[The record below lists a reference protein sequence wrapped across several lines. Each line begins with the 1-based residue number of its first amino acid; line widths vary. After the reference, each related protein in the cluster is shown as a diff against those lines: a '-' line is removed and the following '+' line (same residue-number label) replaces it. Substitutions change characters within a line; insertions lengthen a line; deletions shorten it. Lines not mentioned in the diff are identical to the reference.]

1 MAYTTNKNIKQLDA
15 STGVAQGDFVPLWDA
30 VTQTTKRARVDDL
43 DKVIFRTRSATP
55 SGTATTGNPDKQLML
70 FSLNTDNSLN
80 LIERTSITSL
90 KAMVAPTSI
99 NGAIIQAGTI
109 DASKLSGLIPPG
121 LVPVIT
127 VDLLPNDI
135 PASKLTGPLS
145 STVTLPTGFV
155 TASALPAVLD
165 LSGKTVTLA
174 NGAVTASMLASALD
188 LSGKTSVL
196 LPAKSVTTGM
206 MADNLNFTGKTVTL
220 PAGTAL
226 PALAANTVST
236 GNIVANSVTPAKMA
250 LGGKELVSAYAKIS
264 CDIISSLKVSNIVLK
279 SPFFQRTN
287 GNYRRILVHT
297 SATDTGYAVGDWVC
311 FGIITARTAL
321 TAPNESPMPLT
332 NFSQQAFSPLVAAE
346 KSFLY
351 LNDFDLGSE
360 MPATSMSS
368 GSRYVIKT
376 LGTTSWGTLNAT
388 GAPPLVG
395 AVGESFTYGGGATGT
410 GTVYAIQNE
419 QPGIWPIVAVN
430 PGSYFEVECPG
441 AAPTGTPVMPGVTY
455 QVSVVRLQASQGIY
469 KVGRIPSA
477 AGKYRAIF
485 GTAAGEAPRADAN
498 YVFMPSAQTV
508 ADLTISCGINSTT
521 TKYADFLSTAAAD
534 EISFIVAG

>member
-15 STGVAQGDFVPLWDA
+15 STGPTPADLLPLWDA
-30 VTQTTKRARVDDL
+30 VTQTTKKATVAQL
-43 DKVIFRTRSATP
+43 DSAVFRTRSATT
-55 SGTATTGNPDKQLML
+55 SGTATTGTPDKQLML
-70 FSLNTDNSLN
+70 FSLNADTSLN
-80 LIERTSITSL
+80 AIERTSITSL

-99 NGAIIQAGTI
+99 NGAIIQSGTI

-127 VDLLPNDI
+127 ANLLPNDI

-174 NGAVTASMLASALD
+174 NGAVTAPMLASALD

-196 LPAKSVTTGM
+196 LPAKSVTTAM
-206 MADNLNFTGKTVTL
+206 MADTLNFTGKTVTL

-264 CDIISSLKVSNIVLK
+264 CDIFASKAINFTVKT
-279 SPFFQRTN
+279 PFFQRTTSN
-287 GNYRRILVHT
+287 PRRIFVHT
-297 SATDTGYAVGDWVC
+297 TDTGYAVGDWVC
-311 FGIITARTAL
+311 FGITSVRSSYL
-321 TAPNESPMPLT
+321 SAPNESPMPLT

-346 KSFLY
+346 KPFLY
-351 LNDFDLGSE
+351 LNDFDLGGE
-360 MPATSMSS
+360 LAATSMSA

-376 LGTTSWGTLNAT
+376 LGTTAWGTLNAT
-388 GAPPLVG
+388 GTPSLVG
-395 AVGESFTYGGGATGT
+395 AVGESFTYGSGATGN

-419 QPGIWPIVAVN
+419 QPGIWKIVAVN

-441 AAPTGTPVMPGVTY
+441 VAPSGTLTPPTTY
-455 QVSVVRLQASQGIY
+455 QVTVVRLQASQGIY
-469 KVGRIPSA
+469 KVGRIPGV
-477 AGKYRAIF
+477 GKYRAIF
-485 GTAAGEAPRADAN
+485 GTAAGATPRADAN
-498 YVFMPSAQTV
+498 YVFMPSAQTA
-508 ADLTISCGINSTT
+508 ADLTVSCGINSTT
-521 TKYADFLSTAAAD
+521 TKYTDFLSTSAAD